1 MAHLK
6 WYYQS
11 DSCTAQFYISE
22 QEKMVIKMLYSP
34 AIKSGLRKEEFMKQF
49 KLSWNALNEKKEYPF
64 GILFLPG
71 DPPGIL

>member
-1 MAHLK
+1 
-6 WYYQS
+6 
-11 DSCTAQFYISE
+11 
-22 QEKMVIKMLYSP
+22 MVIKMLYSP